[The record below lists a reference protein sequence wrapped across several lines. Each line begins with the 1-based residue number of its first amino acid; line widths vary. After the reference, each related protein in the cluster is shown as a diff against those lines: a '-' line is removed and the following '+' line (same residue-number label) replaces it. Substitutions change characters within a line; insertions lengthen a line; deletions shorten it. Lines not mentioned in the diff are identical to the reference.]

1 MTLTTLHR
9 ARKQTGSF
17 YTPPHLAKLLVQE
30 VFCAFEKTH
39 PQVTWAQLTIVD
51 PAAGEGELLLA
62 AADLLLSRRL
72 EQEPHTP
79 RTQIARDIFTRQL
92 FAADINPAALAV
104 YAKRANQR
112 AGVCALNLYCT
123 DALAAQNGQSKLAN
137 WHKPG
142 FDMVLA
148 NPPYIGQKGHA
159 DLFRALRANP
169 LWQPY
174 ATPKS
179 DLSYYFFYLTLHLL
193 KPQAV
198 AGFIT
203 PPYFSTAQ
211 GAQLL
216 RRTLREN
223 VTFLRLIDFGERRIF
238 PGLGQHTLLS
248 VFARGAVNLPCQV
261 GVHAYPQTQDTLFYG
276 PDLFLRTLP
285 PGQAETLLAR
295 MNQAARRLG
304 EIATVSNG
312 LMTGCDKAF
321 ILTNAQKKQ
330 LPLTACEKAKLKPF
344 FKNSD
349 IAAYVPNQSARLWL
363 IDFFYPNDRDTNLKN
378 YPHLLAH
385 LTQFKDK
392 LLSRK
397 QNNNGIDKQLAR
409 GNFWFGSVR
418 RKMDFETEKLVL
430 PHRAA
435 TVTAAYAPGP
445 WYASSDVY
453 FISAVRAPYTLWTL
467 LGLLNSSPYQTWLA
481 ANGKRKGKL
490 LELYAAPL
498 KQLPIPTLTPLQQT
512 QLEELTRTIYRLK
525 TQGRAAD
532 LCALQRRLD
541 TLVAALF

>member
-1 MTLTTLHR
+1 MTLSTLHR
-9 ARKQTGSF
+9 KRKQTGSF
-17 YTPPHLAKLLVQE
+17 YTPPHLAKLLAQE
-30 VFCAFEKTH
+30 VFCAFEKVH
-39 PQVTWAQLTIVD
+39 PQVVWSQLTVLD

-72 EQEPHTP
+72 EQETHATP
-79 RTQIARDIFTRQL
+79 AQIERDIFTRQL
-92 FAADINPAALAV
+92 FAADINAAALAV

-112 AGVCALNLYCT
+112 VGVCALNLYCT
-123 DALAAQNGQSKLAN
+123 DALAAQNGQSMLAN
-137 WHKPG
+137 WHTPG
-142 FDMVLA
+142 FDMVIA

-159 DLFRALRANP
+159 NLFRALRENP
-169 LWQPY
+169 LWKPY

-179 DLSYYFFYLTLHLL
+179 HLSYYFFYLTLQLL
-193 KPQAV
+193 KPQGV

-223 VTFLRLIDFGERRIF
+223 VTFLRLINFGERHIF
-238 PGLGQHTLLS
+238 PGLGQHTLIS
-248 VFARGAVNLPCQV
+248 VFSHGKTHLPCHV
-261 GVHAYPQTQDTLFYG
+261 GIESYPQDHATLFYG

-285 PGQAETLLAR
+285 PGQEETLLAR
-295 MNQAARRLG
+295 MNQAAHRL
-304 EIATVSNG
+304 EEVATVSNG

-321 ILTNAQKKQ
+321 ILTDEQKKK
-330 LPLTACEKAKLKPF
+330 LPLTTCEKAKLKPF

-349 IAAYVPNQSARLWL
+349 IVTYVPNQKARLWL
-363 IDFFYPNDRDTNLKN
+363 IDFFYPNDRNTNIKN

-385 LTQFKDK
+385 LMQFKDK

-397 QNNNGIDKQLAR
+397 QNNNGIDKQLALGR
-409 GNFWFGSVR
+409 FWFGSVR
-418 RKMDFETEKLVL
+418 RKMDFEAEKLVL

-435 TVTAAYAPGP
+435 AVTAAYAPGP

-453 FISAVRAPYTLWTL
+453 FISAARAPYTLWTL
-467 LGLLNSSPYQTWLA
+467 LGLLNSAPYQTWLA

-490 LELYAAPL
+490 LELYSAPL
-498 KQLPIPTLTPLQQT
+498 KQLPIPALTPLQQT
-512 QLEELTRTIYRLK
+512 QLEELTHTIYRLK
-525 TQGRAAD
+525 AQGHAED
-532 LCALQRRLD
+532 LSPLQNRLD